1 MENYVT
7 VYDQNSSLTII
18 MLIGF
23 CYFKFFVHEGELG
36 LIHALTVTAPT
47 CILDWST
54 WALWA
59 FYAECVGL
67 KVPTIEVWFVRIHS
81 LR

>member
-1 MENYVT
+1 LHREIVYWFALLPGLGINALLLMENYVT

-47 CILDWST
+47 CILD
-54 WALWA
+54 
-59 FYAECVGL
+59 
-67 KVPTIEVWFVRIHS
+67 
-81 LR
+81 